1 MSLDV
6 LSKRIDEVLTRK
18 KVVKE
23 EDAKELIVAAE
34 RSVKGRVDGVSN
46 AEARAVA
53 DLYLR
58 SRAPVKSTK
67 VQAPVLEDGAV
78 NKFDAFFM
86 AHNLPYG
93 KNKGPMKE
101 RILHALEGKA
111 LGPAMDRT
119 PRTGSLQPLRLSG
132 AGDERRDAYLDVVK
146 KQFVVRLGDGPQAQF
161 FGPFP
166 LE

>member
-6 LSKRIDEVLTRK
+6 VSKRIEVLTQK

-23 EDAKELIVAAE
+23 EDAADVIVAAE
-34 RSVKGRVDGVSN
+34 RSLKGRSDGVSN

-58 SRAPVKSTK
+58 SRAPVVSKKIHT
-67 VQAPVLEDGAV
+67 PVLEDGAV
-78 NKFDAFFM
+78 NKFDAFFI

-101 RILHALEGKA
+101 RILHALADKP
-111 LGPAMDRT
+111 LGEPMART

-132 AGDERRDAYLDVVK
+132 QGEERRDAYFDVVK
-146 KQFVVRLGDGPQAQF
+146 KQFIVRVGDGPQAQY
-161 FGPFP
+161 FGPFA
-166 LE
+166 LN

>member
-6 LSKRIDEVLTRK
+6 VSKRIDVLSLK
-18 KVVKE
+18 KVAKE
-23 EDAKELIVAAE
+23 EDAVDLIVAAE
-34 RSVKGRVDGVSN
+34 RSLKGRSDGVSN
-46 AEARAVA
+46 AEARAIA

-58 SRAPVKSTK
+58 SKAPVASKK
-67 VQAPVLEDGAV
+67 VLAPVLEDGAV
-78 NKFDAFFM
+78 KKFDAFFM

-101 RILHALEGKA
+101 RILAALVDRP
-111 LGPAMDRT
+111 LGEPMARA
-119 PRTGSLQPLRLSG
+119 PRTGSLQPLRISAIG
-132 AGDERRDAYLDVVK
+132 EERRDAYLDVVK
-146 KQFVVRLGDGPQAQF
+146 KQFVVRLGEGAQASF